1 MLKMVRAINDD
12 HLARMDERSSP
23 PIDVTCVTCHHGN
36 SRPVTIQHVML
47 QDDRGKRSRFGNPRV
62 SRSSGRVLREFHV
75 RLHGVHAHRCCL
87 AAWGSSKGNRGDS
100 CSPEPKSGVFPESA
114 NSHTTLG
121 QAQLASND
129 TTAAKASLEKA
140 LELAPNNRFVQ
151 RLLSRVSRGEACGR
165 GNRRPAVE

>member
-1 MLKMVRAINDD
+1 MRGFALGLGVRCEFCHVGEPGQPLSAFDFAADKKKTKLKAREMLKMVRAINDD
-12 HLARMDERSSP
+12 HLAGMDERSSP

-75 RLHGVHAHRCCL
+75 RLHGVHARRCCF

-100 CSPEPKSGVFPESA
+100 CSPEPKSGVFSRIREQPYRARSSA
-114 NSHTTLG
+114 VG
-121 QAQLASND
+121 KQ
-129 TTAAKASLEKA
+129 
-140 LELAPNNRFVQ
+140 
-151 RLLSRVSRGEACGR
+151 
-165 GNRRPAVE
+165 